1 MVNVV
6 LEPSKYKPMQPK
18 MPLMNNRP
26 SGLMRCTIGPAKNR
40 STKAPGS
47 RTAAA
52 ICVMACALTLG
63 LAAQEGHPLTG
74 TWSGDWGAT
83 PDKRTRITLVMT
95 WNGKALTGT
104 INPGPEA
111 MTVGRV
117 TVDYAKWTV
126 RLEADGKDSSG
137 KPVRVLADGKLDDI
151 GSWHRTLSGT
161 WTRAGAKGTF
171 KLTRD

>member
-1 MVNVV
+1 
-6 LEPSKYKPMQPK
+6 
-18 MPLMNNRP
+18 
-26 SGLMRCTIGPAKNR
+26 MR
-40 STKAPGS
+40 S
-47 RTAAA
+47 RAAA
-52 ICVMACALTLG
+52 RVCVVACAALSIG

-83 PDKRTRITLVMT
+83 ADKRTRITLVMT
-95 WNGKALTGT
+95 WDGKSIAGT

-111 MTVGRV
+111 MTLGRV

-126 RLEADGKDSSG
+126 RIEADGKDSSG
-137 KPVRVLADGKLDDI
+137 KPVRVLADGKIDAL

-161 WTRAGAKGTF
+161 WTQAGAKGAF

>member
-1 MVNVV
+1 
-6 LEPSKYKPMQPK
+6 
-18 MPLMNNRP
+18 
-26 SGLMRCTIGPAKNR
+26 MR
-40 STKAPGS
+40 S
-47 RTAAA
+47 RTAARV
-52 ICVMACALTLG
+52 CVIACAALSVG

-117 TVDYAKWTV
+117 TVEPGRLLAAVDTAGLGLVVNAPGAFGDGYAWNA
-126 RLEADGKDSSG
+126 R
-137 KPVRVLADGKLDDI
+137 PVDVNVAPERAWSWRDPQFLA
-151 GSWHRTLSGT
+151 
-161 WTRAGAKGTF
+161 WTR
-171 KLTRD
+171 

>member
-1 MVNVV
+1 
-6 LEPSKYKPMQPK
+6 
-18 MPLMNNRP
+18 
-26 SGLMRCTIGPAKNR
+26 MR
-40 STKAPGS
+40 S
-47 RTAAA
+47 RAAA
-52 ICVMACALTLG
+52 RVCVIACAAVSIG

-83 PDKRTRITLVMT
+83 AEKRTRITLVMT
-95 WNGKALTGT
+95 WDGKSIAGT

-111 MTVGRV
+111 MTLGRV

-126 RLEADGKDSSG
+126 RIEADGKDSSG
-137 KPVRVLADGKLDDI
+137 KPVRVLADGKIDAL

-161 WTRAGAKGTF
+161 WTQAGAKGAF

>member
-1 MVNVV
+1 
-6 LEPSKYKPMQPK
+6 
-18 MPLMNNRP
+18 
-26 SGLMRCTIGPAKNR
+26 MR
-40 STKAPGS
+40 S
-47 RTAAA
+47 RTAARV
-52 ICVMACALTLG
+52 CVIACAALSIG

-83 PDKRTRITLVMT
+83 ADKRTRITLVMT
-95 WNGKALTGT
+95 WDGKSIAGT

-111 MTVGRV
+111 MTLGRV

-126 RLEADGKDSSG
+126 RIEAESKDSSG
-137 KPVRVLADGKLDDI
+137 KPVRVLADGKIDAL

-161 WTRAGAKGTF
+161 WTQAGAKGTF

>member
-1 MVNVV
+1 M
-6 LEPSKYKPMQPK
+6 
-18 MPLMNNRP
+18 
-26 SGLMRCTIGPAKNR
+26 
-40 STKAPGS
+40 TKVGEDP
-47 RTAAA
+47 RYTAARMRSRIVA
-52 ICVMACALTLG
+52 TICVIACATLTIG

-83 PDKRTRITLVMT
+83 ADKRTRITLVMT
-95 WNGKALTGT
+95 WDGKAITGT

-111 MTVGRV
+111 MTLGRV

-126 RLEADGKDSSG
+126 RIEADGKDSSG
-137 KPVRVLADGKLDDI
+137 KPVRVLAAGTLDDL

-161 WTRAGAKGTF
+161 WTQAGAKGTF

>member
-1 MVNVV
+1 
-6 LEPSKYKPMQPK
+6 
-18 MPLMNNRP
+18 
-26 SGLMRCTIGPAKNR
+26 MRSP
-40 STKAPGS
+40 
-47 RTAAA
+47 TAA
-52 ICVMACALTLG
+52 CVYVILCAALSIR

-83 PDKRTRITLVMT
+83 ADKRTRITLVMT
-95 WNGKALTGT
+95 WDGKSIAGT

-111 MTVGRV
+111 MTLGRV

-126 RLEADGKDSSG
+126 RIEADGKDSSG
-137 KPVRVLADGKLDDI
+137 KPVRVLAGGKIDAL

-161 WTRAGAKGTF
+161 WTQAGAKGTF

>member
-1 MVNVV
+1 
-6 LEPSKYKPMQPK
+6 
-18 MPLMNNRP
+18 
-26 SGLMRCTIGPAKNR
+26 MR
-40 STKAPGS
+40 S
-47 RTAAA
+47 RTAAGV
-52 ICVMACALTLG
+52 CVIACAALSIG

-83 PDKRTRITLVMT
+83 ADKRTRITLVMT
-95 WNGKALTGT
+95 WDGKSIAGT

-111 MTVGRV
+111 MTLGRV

-126 RLEADGKDSSG
+126 RIEADGRDSSG
-137 KPVRVLADGKLDDI
+137 TPVRVLADGKIDAL

-161 WTRAGAKGTF
+161 WTQAGAKGTF

>member
-1 MVNVV
+1 
-6 LEPSKYKPMQPK
+6 
-18 MPLMNNRP
+18 
-26 SGLMRCTIGPAKNR
+26 MR
-40 STKAPGS
+40 S

-52 ICVMACALTLG
+52 ICVIACALTLG

-126 RLEADGKDSSG
+126 RLEADGKIDA
-137 KPVRVLADGKLDDI
+137 L

-161 WTRAGAKGTF
+161 WTQAGAKGPF

>member
-1 MVNVV
+1 
-6 LEPSKYKPMQPK
+6 
-18 MPLMNNRP
+18 
-26 SGLMRCTIGPAKNR
+26 MR
-40 STKAPGS
+40 S
-47 RTAAA
+47 RTAARV
-52 ICVMACALTLG
+52 CVIACAALSIG

-83 PDKRTRITLVMT
+83 ADTRTRVTLVMT
-95 WNGKALTGT
+95 WDGKSIAGT

-111 MTVGRV
+111 MTLGRV

-126 RLEADGKDSSG
+126 RIEADGKDSSG
-137 KPVRVLADGKLDDI
+137 KPVRVLADGKIDAL

-161 WTRAGAKGTF
+161 WTQAGANGTF

>member
-1 MVNVV
+1 
-6 LEPSKYKPMQPK
+6 
-18 MPLMNNRP
+18 MPN
-26 SGLMRCTIGPAKNR
+26 
-40 STKAPGS
+40 
-47 RTAAA
+47 RTAARV
-52 ICVMACALTLG
+52 CVIACAALSIG

-83 PDKRTRITLVMT
+83 ADKRTRITLVMT
-95 WNGKALTGT
+95 WDGKSIAGT

-111 MTVGRV
+111 MTLGRV

-126 RLEADGKDSSG
+126 RIEADGKDSSG
-137 KPVRVLADGKLDDI
+137 KPVRVLADGKIDAL

-161 WTRAGAKGTF
+161 WTQAGAKGTF